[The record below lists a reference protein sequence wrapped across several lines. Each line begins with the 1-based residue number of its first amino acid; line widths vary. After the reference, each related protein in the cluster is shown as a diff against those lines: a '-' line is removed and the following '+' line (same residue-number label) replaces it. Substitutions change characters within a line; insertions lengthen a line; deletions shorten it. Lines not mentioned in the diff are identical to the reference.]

1 MVQIIRDQMR
11 NYTPDMSKANRLAS
25 EATTYG
31 EWANAFKKM
40 GSIAGQI
47 GQEQAKSEALAAKQ
61 QKEAEQAQ
69 KLAQTEMENADTTMI
84 DTQIGNMPQTELM
97 RWNVEQIQAGVDPT
111 TPEYSQKL
119 IAKREEIY
127 RPFIENMQTQ
137 KGRDKLMKQGL
148 DTQERLRQSNLGKI
162 AENRKKALAQAAF
175 ADSAKTQAQEARD
188 FGKNGDWKGY
198 QDASKDTRKAMA
210 DYIAAQA
217 AAEAAKMQAAGIDP
231 QAVIESQQLQAAQAK
246 LDATK
251 ADAKQMQ
258 ADIDALR
265 NKVYQDVEKV
275 NPNASEKQK
284 EKVFKDLYPEE
295 AKAYPKT
302 KKQKG
307 NVEVLKRRE
316 FVPGLLEEI
325 NDLGIDED
333 EAQINFFDRIDV
345 FRDKGMSEDEAIQTA
360 FDANPG
366 NKFGDVD
373 TLKRIY
379 EKYSQGEILEF
390 TKLKK
395 KDFAPGLLDKL
406 NNMGIDED
414 VAQLNFFDRIDELKS
429 KGMKEE
435 KAIQAIFEANPN
447 NKFGDVSTLKDFYDM
462 YQGRY
467 SDSKERPT
475 EQEVV
480 ATAKQKSKAKPKK
493 TKTRQQVATDVA
505 VQKKLMKGGD
515 DSKQAAEYIVDTQ
528 SMQSYMS
535 GLAEEDPQKA
545 IMMLGDKDTVIK
557 AQKEEAEASGRGFF
571 SMVADAAK
579 YVMPGLGIAESV
591 GEVEYSKNLD
601 AQGRKDLE
609 EVIPDAVK
617 QIKSEVI
624 VDQAQKEQGAL
635 KDRLKTLVKGSD
647 AYKLV
652 EKQIQERQA
661 IIDDPTDKVIDSV
674 REDLS
679 VTVLP
684 EARKSFETQRLQQKE
699 MAQQQFI
706 ETRVMTLSPDKTV
719 ANEAN
724 LAIAFGQ
731 QPAEEMLQMSIAPE
745 EIDNAW
751 ERYYENDNKVKFNTT
766 VTVTGT
772 KDMLDAMENLVKADP
787 NNPAEGLMAAYNG
800 FVAVSESAGLTQ
812 KQKNEYKNTAYRV
825 LQDKEFRDLYS
836 SVLQN
841 RDRYYPDNTWF
852 ENIGDVNLYSAPST
866 INPRNPFTAGAG
878 ITYGVLFGAG
888 DKNIQRTREQSVGQR
903 LEEMGLA
910 HTAKKAQDKDS
921 VKAFLD
927 TRTVDITNTAG
938 TMLSMAA
945 LEEDPARRQAMAQN
959 AVDYYVTEK
968 RKAFDDAMGMYGIDM
983 SKLREVYNQRGYAV
997 TQIGNKWVKYVGDD
1011 ASTGLPQFEKYEEER
1026 ATKSAL
1032 ERLNDAIKNMF

>member
-1 MVQIIRDQMR
+1 MVQIVRDQMR
-11 NYTPDMSKANRLAS
+11 NYTPDMSTANHLA
-25 EATTYG
+25 EGARVMG
-31 EWANAFKKM
+31 DWANTFKKM
-40 GSIAGQI
+40 GSIAGAI
-47 GQEQAKSEALAAKQ
+47 GDAQNKSETLAAKQ
-61 QKEAEQAQ
+61 QKQAEQAQ
-69 KLAQTEMENADTTMI
+69 KLAQTEQENADRTMI
-84 DTQIGNMPQTELM
+84 DTQIGNRAQTDLM
-97 RWNVEQIQAGVDPT
+97 QWNAQQIMAGVDPNT
-111 TPEYSQKL
+111 EAYTQALY
-119 IAKREEIY
+119 AKRDEIY
-127 RPFIENMQTQ
+127 QPYIEQMTTE
-137 KGRDKLMKQGL
+137 KGRNLLQKQAL
-148 DTQERLRQSNLGKI
+148 DTGERLRQSNIGKI
-162 AENRKKALAQAAF
+162 AQNRQKAAAQAAF
-175 ADSAKTQAQEARD
+175 QKGSQDLKQDARD

-198 QDASKDTRKAMA
+198 QQATKDMRKAMV

-258 ADIDALR
+258 AEIDALR
-265 NKVYQDVEKV
+265 ADVYKKVEET
-275 NPNASEKQK
+275 NPNATEKQK

-295 AKAYPKT
+295 VAKEKAT
-302 KKQKG
+302 RGKG
-307 NVEVLKRRE
+307 K
-316 FVPGLLEEI
+316 GLTDLI
-325 NDLGIDED
+325 NDLGLAED
-333 EAQINFFDRIDV
+333 DAQIQFFDKIDSY
-345 FRDKGMSEDEAIQTA
+345 KKQGMSENEATQKV
-360 FDANPG
+360 FDDNP
-366 NKFGDVD
+366 NNAFGDVGTLHDFYDMFKGKYD
-373 TLKRIY
+373 TP
-379 EKYSQGEILEF
+379 QQ
-390 TKLKK
+390 TKV
-395 KDFAPGLLDKL
+395 GLTDMLSDA
-406 NNMGIDED
+406 GIDED
-414 VAQLNFFDRIDELKS
+414 AAGIMFDKIDSYK
-429 KGMKEE
+429 KQGMSEE
-435 KAIQAIFEANPN
+435 KAIEKVFSDSPN
-447 NKFGDVSTLKDFYDM
+447 NQFGDVSTLQDFYDISK
-462 YQGRY
+462 GRY
-467 SDSKERPT
+467 PGHGTATRDYQK
-475 EQEVV
+475 QEVV
-480 ATAKQKSKAKPKK
+480 ATAKQKLKAKPKK
-493 TKTRQQVATDVA
+493 TKTRQQVATDVT

-535 GLAEEDPQKA
+535 GVAEEDPQKA
-545 IMMLGDKDTVIK
+545 MLMLGDKDTVMK
-557 AQKEEAEASGRGFF
+557 AQKEEAEKSGRGFF

-579 YVMPGLGIAESV
+579 YIMPGLGIAESV

-617 QIKSEVI
+617 QIKSEVV
-624 VDQAQKEQGAL
+624 VDQARQEQLVL
-635 KDRLKTLVKGSD
+635 KDRLKTLTKGSD

-679 VTVLP
+679 VTILP
-684 EARKSFETQRLQQKE
+684 EARKSFETQQLQQKE
-699 MAQQQFI
+699 MAQKQFI
-706 ETRVMTLSPDKTV
+706 ETRVMTLSPDKSV

-731 QPAEEMLQMSIAPE
+731 QPVEEMLQMSIAPE
-745 EIDNAW
+745 EIDRAW

-772 KDMLDAMENLVKADP
+772 NDMLDAMEKLVKADP

-800 FVAVSESAGLTQ
+800 FVAVSESSGLTQ

-825 LQDKEFRDLYS
+825 LQDKEFRNLYS

-888 DKNIQRTREQSVGQR
+888 DKNTQQTREQSVGQR
-903 LEEMGLA
+903 LEEMGLS

-983 SKLREVYNQRGYAV
+983 GKLREVYNQRGYAV

-1032 ERLNDAIKNMF
+1032 ERVTDAIKNMF

>member
-1 MVQIIRDQMR
+1 
-11 NYTPDMSKANRLAS
+11 MSTANHLA
-25 EATTYG
+25 EGARVMG
-31 EWANAFKKM
+31 DWADTFKKM
-40 GSIAGQI
+40 GSIAGAI
-47 GQEQAKSEALAAKQ
+47 GDAQNKSERLALQQ
-61 QKEAEQAQ
+61 QKQAEQAQ
-69 KLAQTEMENADTTMI
+69 KLAQTEQENADRTMI
-84 DTQIGNMPQTELM
+84 DTQIGNRAQTDLM
-97 RWNVEQIQAGVDPT
+97 QWNAQQIMAGVDPNT
-111 TPEYSQKL
+111 EAYTQALY
-119 IAKREEIY
+119 AKRDEIY
-127 RPFIENMQTQ
+127 QPYIEQMTTE
-137 KGRDKLMKQGL
+137 KGRNLLQKQAL
-148 DTQERLRQSNLGKI
+148 DTGERLRQSNIGKI
-162 AENRKKALAQAAF
+162 AQNRQKAMAAQAF
-175 ADSAKTQAQEARD
+175 NNSAKDQAQEARD

-198 QDASKDTRKAMA
+198 QDASKDTRKAMV

-217 AAEAAKMQAAGIDP
+217 AAEAAKMQAAGVDP
-231 QAVIESQQLQAAQAK
+231 QAVIENQQLQAAQAK

-265 NKVYQDVEKV
+265 ADVYKKVEET
-275 NPNASEKQK
+275 NPNATEKQK

-295 AKAYPKT
+295 VAK
-302 KKQKG
+302 
-307 NVEVLKRRE
+307 
-316 FVPGLLEEI
+316 
-325 NDLGIDED
+325 
-333 EAQINFFDRIDV
+333 
-345 FRDKGMSEDEAIQTA
+345 
-360 FDANPG
+360 
-366 NKFGDVD
+366 
-373 TLKRIY
+373 
-379 EKYSQGEILEF
+379 
-390 TKLKK
+390 
-395 KDFAPGLLDKL
+395 
-406 NNMGIDED
+406 
-414 VAQLNFFDRIDELKS
+414 
-429 KGMKEE
+429 E
-435 KAIQAIFEANPN
+435 KAIKKGKTVAQKQEKEAKVKAITEEA
-447 NKFGDVSTLKDFYDM
+447 KAQTG
-462 YQGRY
+462 G
-467 SDSKERPT
+467 ERPT

-480 ATAKQKSKAKPKK
+480 AEAKKALKAKPKK
-493 TKTRQQVATDVA
+493 TKTRQQVATDVT

-535 GLAEEDPQKA
+535 GVAEEDPQKA
-545 IMMLGDKDTVIK
+545 MLMLGDKDTVMK
-557 AQKEEAEASGRGFF
+557 AQKEEAEKSGRGFF

-617 QIKSEVI
+617 QIKSEVV
-624 VDQAQKEQGAL
+624 VDQARQEQLAL
-635 KDRLKTLVKGSD
+635 KDRLKTLTKGSD

-679 VTVLP
+679 VTILP
-684 EARKSFETQRLQQKE
+684 EARKSFETQQLQQKE
-699 MAQQQFI
+699 MAQKQFI
-706 ETRVMTLSPDKTV
+706 ETRVMTLSPDKSV

-731 QPAEEMLQMSIAPE
+731 QPVEEMLQMSIAPE
-745 EIDNAW
+745 EIDRAW

-772 KDMLDAMENLVKADP
+772 NDMLDAMEKLVKADP

-800 FVAVSESAGLTQ
+800 FVAVSESSGLTQ

-888 DKNIQRTREQSVGQR
+888 DKNTQQTREQSVGQR
-903 LEEMGLA
+903 LEEMGLS

-983 SKLREVYNQRGYAV
+983 GKLREVYNQRGYAV

-1032 ERLNDAIKNMF
+1032 ERLTDAIKNMF